1 MLTSAHRLSRN
12 AVIDPT
18 HSALEPSPAGLEAES
33 RFFRHYE
40 SEDLV
45 LFRLER
51 MRQDF
56 MNAKRCVGWP
66 ERFRATLDPSRKEYT
81 RHANLFVL
89 LSGMADT
96 KGHSEIVHALQ
107 GSALSNS
114 GTPLLQ
120 TWKMPV
126 MAENSGTDF
135 FSRSRKHMLGFM
147 PDQRATTFREGCG
160 IRASEKEYGQFYNRP
175 YGASLCP
182 AWASGPVFLLP
193 RILPG
198 LRPLEDGWETFACQP
213 SPDIRDIRCAV
224 PAPHGLSEAEWV
236 DGKLSL
242 HYPLKACSIL

>member
-18 HSALEPSPAGLEAES
+18 HSALEASPAGLEAES

-66 ERFRATLDPSRKEYT
+66 ERFRATLDPSREEYT

-96 KGHSEIVHALQ
+96 KDHSEIVHALQ

-120 TWKMPV
+120 TWKMPSWRKT
-126 MAENSGTDF
+126 AELISSPDLGNACWDSCRIRGRQHSGRNAVSVLPKKNTANF
-135 FSRSRKHMLGFM
+135 TIVLMEQVFVLHGLPTRSFS
-147 PDQRATTFREGCG
+147 FRESC
-160 IRASEKEYGQFYNRP
+160 
-175 YGASLCP
+175 L
-182 AWASGPVFLLP
+182 
-193 RILPG
+193 
-198 LRPLEDGWETFACQP
+198 ACV
-213 SPDIRDIRCAV
+213 RWRM
-224 PAPHGLSEAEWV
+224 
-236 DGKLSL
+236 DGKHL
-242 HYPLKACSIL
+242 HVSHLRISATSAARFQHRMD

>member
-33 RFFRHYE
+33 RFFWHYE
-40 SEDLV
+40 PGDLV

-66 ERFRATLDPSRKEYT
+66 ERFRATLDPSREEYT
-81 RHANLFVL
+81 RHANLFLL

-96 KGHSEIVHALQ
+96 KDHSEIVHAQQ

-114 GTPLLQ
+114 ETPLLQ

-126 MAENSGTDF
+126 MAENGGIDF
-135 FSRSRKHMLGFM
+135 FSRPRKRVLGFM
-147 PDQRATTFREGCG
+147 PDQRATTCRGGMRYPCFRKR
-160 IRASEKEYGQFYNRP
+160 IRPILQSSLWSKSLSCMGFRP
-175 YGASLCP
+175 GLSPSANP
-182 AWASGPVFLLP
+182 AWPASAEGWMENICMSAISGYP
-193 RILPG
+193 RHP
-198 LRPLEDGWETFACQP
+198 LRGSSTAWIE
-213 SPDIRDIRCAV
+213 
-224 PAPHGLSEAEWV
+224 
-236 DGKLSL
+236 
-242 HYPLKACSIL
+242 